1 MSRHSSGV
9 SGPQTVG
16 VSSGLAGGPRGGL
29 FGGRVTGWVRDRDA
43 TAKLLAAA
51 LLTAAVL
58 STVDPFVTA
67 VAIAMELALLP
78 LTGLGAAA
86 LWRRGWPLLLSA
98 AVVLVFTVLLG
109 AKEGPVVGTVAGFEV
124 HEPALGYALRL
135 IAIGLPGF
143 VVFATIDP
151 TDLADSLIAH
161 LKVPPRFA
169 IGALAAFRLVPLLTD
184 EYRLIRLARRARGI
198 DGGWS
203 PARHLRL
210 AVSATFGLLVGAIR
224 RGIRLATAMEAR
236 GFDRGLPRTSA
247 RETRFGWSDASVVAT
262 GAVLAAA
269 LILLKFVHA

>member
-1 MSRHSSGV
+1 
-9 SGPQTVG
+9 
-16 VSSGLAGGPRGGL
+16 
-29 FGGRVTGWVRDRDA
+29 VTALTAWIRDRDA

-67 VAIAMELALLP
+67 VAIGMELALLP
-78 LTGLGAAA
+78 LTGLSPRE

-98 AVVLVFTVLLG
+98 TVVLVFTVLLG
-109 AKEGPVVGTVAGFEV
+109 AKEGPVAGTVAGFEV

-161 LKVPPRFA
+161 LRVPPRFA
-169 IGALAAFRLVPLLTD
+169 IGALAAFRLVPLLAE
-184 EYRLIRLARRARGI
+184 EYRLILLARRARGI
-198 DGGWS
+198 DGGWN
-203 PARHLRL
+203 PVAHLRL
-210 AVSATFGLLVGAIR
+210 FASATFGLLVGAIR

-236 GFDRGLPRTSA
+236 GFDRGLPRSSA
-247 RETRFGWSDASVVAT
+247 REARFGWYDTSTVLA
-262 GAVLAAA
+262 GAALAAA
-269 LILLKFVHA
+269 LILLKFVHT

>member
-1 MSRHSSGV
+1 MTAWIR
-9 SGPQTVG
+9 Q
-16 VSSGLAGGPRGGL
+16 
-29 FGGRVTGWVRDRDA
+29 RDA

-67 VAIAMELALLP
+67 VAIGVELALLP
-78 LTGLGAAA
+78 LTGLTARE

-184 EYRLIRLARRARGI
+184 EYRLILLARRARGI
-198 DGGWS
+198 DGGWN
-203 PARHLRL
+203 PLRHLRL
-210 AVSATFGLLVGAIR
+210 FASATFGLLVGAIR

-236 GFDRGLPRTSA
+236 GFDRGRPRTSA
-247 RETRFGWSDASVVAT
+247 REARFGWSDGSVVVVGAALAT
-262 GAVLAAA
+262 A
-269 LILLKFVHA
+269 LILLKFVHT

>member
-1 MSRHSSGV
+1 M
-9 SGPQTVG
+9 T
-16 VSSGLAGGPRGGL
+16 A
-29 FGGRVTGWVRDRDA
+29 WIRDRDA

-67 VAIAMELALLP
+67 VAIGVELALLP
-78 LTGLGAAA
+78 LTGLGARG

-98 AVVLVFTVLLG
+98 TFVLVFTVLLG
-109 AKEGPVVGTVAGFEV
+109 SKEGPVAATIGGVEV

-198 DGGWS
+198 DAGWN
-203 PARHLRL
+203 PVAHVRL
-210 AVSATFGLLVGAIR
+210 AASATFGLLVGAIR

-236 GFDRGLPRTSA
+236 GFDRGQPRTSA
-247 RETRFGWSDASVVAT
+247 RETRFGWPDASVVLV
-262 GAVLAAA
+262 GAALAGA
-269 LILLKFVHA
+269 LILLKFVHT